1 MNKTINSILVFF
13 VILSFVLV
21 LLPSNVHASN
31 TKKSYASTTWYKGE
45 TWGYSYTSNMS
56 SYMQKYIQ
64 ELYTQSSAN
73 GTKIS
78 ISYSYKLGFSQMYYL
93 QYLGTAN
100 NTYLFYFKG
109 GMYRLIMYNLY
120 ASNTTEK
127 VSLVVYSLVNINYG
141 GYISMVKVNST
152 NTQPFSGYGI
162 KNITITS
169 SGDYIND
176 MFVGLTNKTGKG
188 TASLNI
194 SSNFQMYLNVKYTN
208 IMPFLPTMPSS
219 YSYISKLVIGNYSGY
234 LNGSISLNMQS
245 SGILSYHS
253 IGYNLNKT
261 ISIHILTNAY
271 INAIIKIK
279 GNSVEHPAI
288 IESIYLIDI
297 NQIGMQDMYSTSG
310 SIPNTRMVYSTYDP
324 ATNFYSSNSIATI
337 SKYENSQ
344 TVSIFGSTSTSSNNV
359 TSNNTTNSTVNSYI
373 ANKEAMTPFSIYG
386 YSQSSSLNTMAYIIL
401 AVVVVIIA
409 LIIIMPLLYRRKKK
423 TAIGVNG
430 QPINQNAPQISGNA
444 PQMPPQ
450 NLSFQQSYVQ
460 QPNILPTLTQP
471 NMMNNPGNAPQIP
484 VTYLQ
489 TRCNVCGNTISV
501 QSTYK
506 GVPIQ
511 CPVCKN
517 TIIP

>member
-1 MNKTINSILVFF
+1 
-13 VILSFVLV
+13 
-21 LLPSNVHASN
+21 
-31 TKKSYASTTWYKGE
+31 
-45 TWGYSYTSNMS
+45 
-56 SYMQKYIQ
+56 MQKYIQ
-64 ELYTQSSAN
+64 ELYTQASAN

-78 ISYSYKLGFSQMYYL
+78 ISYSYKLGFSQMYYI
-93 QYLGTAN
+93 QYLGTTN

-120 ASNTTEK
+120 VSNTTEK
-127 VSLVVYSLVNINYG
+127 VTLVVYSLVNINYG

-162 KNITITS
+162 KNITMTA
-169 SGDYIND
+169 SGDYTND
-176 MFVGLTNKTGKG
+176 MFVGITNKTGKG

-194 SSNFQMYLNVKYTN
+194 SSNFQMYLNIKYSN

-219 YSYISKLVIGNYSGY
+219 YSSISKFVIGNYSGY
-234 LNGSISLNMQS
+234 LNGSLSLNMQS

-253 IGYNLNKT
+253 IGYNINKT

-271 INAIIKIK
+271 VNAIIKVK

-288 IESIYLIDI
+288 IESIYLIVI
-297 NQIGMQDMYSTSG
+297 SQIGVQDMYTTHG

-324 ATNFYSSNSIATI
+324 TTNFYSSNSIATI

-344 TVSIFGSTSTSSNNV
+344 ADILGSTSTSSNNV
-359 TSNNTTNSTVNSYI
+359 TSNNTTNSTVNSYL
-373 ANKEAMTPFSIYG
+373 ANKEAMTPFSSYG
-386 YSQSSSLNTMAYIIL
+386 YSLSSSLKTMSYIIL
-401 AVVVVIIA
+401 TVVVVIIV
-409 LIIIMPLLYRRKKK
+409 LIIIMLLLYRRKKK

-450 NLSFQQSYVQ
+450 NLSFQQSYIQ
-460 QPNILPTLTQP
+460 QPNIQPSLTQP
-471 NMMNNPGNAPQIP
+471 NVMNNPGNATQIP
-484 VTYLQ
+484 ATYLQ